1 LEIRKFWVRRRG
13 KTIGV
18 MTDAASVR
26 AWKSE
31 AESRICFFMVPS
43 GIL

>member
-1 LEIRKFWVRRRG
+1 MRRPWVRRRG

-26 AWKSE
+26 AWKSDD
-31 AESRICFFMVPS
+31 ESRIFCLMALG

>member
-1 LEIRKFWVRRRG
+1 MRRPWVRSRG

-26 AWKSE
+26 AWKSD
-31 AESRICFFMVPS
+31 AESRIFFFMAFG